1 VYLPKELPLK
11 EQPDEISM
19 LCAVMSGKA
28 NDLNWCTNRDNVDF
42 YDMKGVVEGLM
53 AKLMLNDYK
62 LVHHAVPYLHP
73 GKSCAVEVDGKIIG
87 WFGELHPLAQ
97 EAYGL
102 PQEAY
107 ILELE
112 IEPLVAAAI
121 AVPKYKHLAKYPSM
135 SRDIAV
141 VVPLEVTNAELEA
154 VIRAHGGELLKD
166 VKVFDI
172 YTGKQ
177 VAEGCKSMAFN
188 LTYQAADRTLT
199 DAEVDASMKK
209 VIAEVGEAYIAELR
223 A

>member
-1 VYLPKELPLK
+1 
-11 EQPDEISM
+11 
-19 LCAVMSGKA
+19 MSGKA
-28 NDLNWCTNRDNVDF
+28 NDLNWGTSRDNVDF

-135 SRDIAV
+135 SRDIAA

-199 DAEVDASMKK
+199 DAEVDASMKT
-209 VIAEVGEAYIAELR
+209 VIAKVAEEYKAELR

>member
-1 VYLPKELPLK
+1 
-11 EQPDEISM
+11 
-19 LCAVMSGKA
+19 
-28 NDLNWCTNRDNVDF
+28 
-42 YDMKGVVEGLM
+42 
-53 AKLMLNDYK
+53 
-62 LVHHAVPYLHP
+62 
-73 GKSCAVEVDGKIIG
+73 
-87 WFGELHPLAQ
+87 
-97 EAYGL
+97 
-102 PQEAY
+102 
-107 ILELE
+107 
-112 IEPLVAAAI
+112 
-121 AVPKYKHLAKYPSM
+121 M

-199 DAEVDASMKK
+199 DAEVDASMKT
-209 VIAEVGEAYIAELR
+209 VIAKVAEEYKAELR

>member
-1 VYLPKELPLK
+1 
-11 EQPDEISM
+11 M
-19 LCAVMSGKA
+19 
-28 NDLNWCTNRDNVDF
+28 
-42 YDMKGVVEGLM
+42 
-53 AKLMLNDYK
+53 
-62 LVHHAVPYLHP
+62 
-73 GKSCAVEVDGKIIG
+73 
-87 WFGELHPLAQ
+87 AQ
-97 EAYGL
+97 EAYCL

-107 ILELE
+107 ILEME

-121 AVPKYKHLAKYPSM
+121 AVPKFKHLAKYPSM

-199 DAEVDASMKK
+199 DAEVDASMKT
-209 VIAEVGEAYIAELR
+209 VIAKVAEEYKAELR